1 MYMRVR
7 QFWQKK
13 RNMSHKNDPNEPQYV
28 FSTATAADNA
38 DILELLRR
46 NPIRME
52 MDYVMDRQN
61 NFFLLHDWLPET
73 RVLLARDAATGELQG
88 FLSLLKL
95 RGLVDGREMA
105 FQYVT
110 DLIKAPENRSPFL
123 MKRLLNYGFVQYFN
137 TPLIF
142 GLINAR
148 NNPARRFSTSVQLQY
163 PGDAV
168 HAFHYLEMA
177 PLWRQRI
184 SRRYSLRQATDQA
197 STDQASTDQ
206 ALALINRHYER
217 HALFQPLNREE
228 LARQFEVLPGFSAA
242 DVWLLEENGQPLGA
256 MITYRPDALSSL
268 ILMRMDGWSR
278 FLFRLI
284 RGFHRITGLL
294 FDPPEERGHIRT
306 LQVRYLAGN
315 EEARRALLRAANNM
329 AYAEKRHSVSMLIDA
344 ADPLEPSSWV
354 TYRYQSLLYA
364 NGRDRALVARL
375 KEGLV
380 WMDVV
385 WG

>member
-1 MYMRVR
+1 
-7 QFWQKK
+7 
-13 RNMSHKNDPNEPQYV
+13 MSHKNDPNEPQYV

-46 NPIRME
+46 SPIRME

-61 NFFLLHDWLPET
+61 DFFLPLRWLPDA
-73 RVLLARDAATGELQG
+73 RVLLARETASGRLQG
-88 FLSLLKL
+88 FLTLQTLHG
-95 RGLVDGREMA
+95 RIDGREMA

-123 MKRLLNYGFVQYFN
+123 MKRLLNYGFQHYFD

-168 HAFHYLEMA
+168 HKFHYLEMA
-177 PLWRQRI
+177 PLWRQGI
-184 SRRYSLRQATDQA
+184 NRQYTIKQASDEVTLDQA
-197 STDQASTDQ
+197 IT
-206 ALALINRHYER
+206 LINRHYER

-228 LARQFEVLPGFSAA
+228 LVRQFEVLPGFSAA
-242 DVWLLEENGQPLGA
+242 DVWLLEENGQALGA

-278 FLFRLI
+278 FLFRII

-294 FDPPEERGHIRT
+294 FDPPEEGGHIRT

-344 ADPLEPSSWV
+344 ADSLEPSSWV

>member
-1 MYMRVR
+1 
-7 QFWQKK
+7 
-13 RNMSHKNDPNEPQYV
+13 MSHKNDPNEPRYV

-46 NPIRME
+46 SPIRME

-95 RGLVDGREMA
+95 RGCVDGREIS

-110 DLIKAPENRSPFL
+110 DLIKAPENRNAFL
-123 MKRLLNYGFVQYFN
+123 MKRLLNYGFVQYFD

-168 HAFHYLEMA
+168 HTFHYLEMA

-184 SRRYSLRQATDQA
+184 NRRYTLRQAEDQA
-197 STDQASTDQ
+197 TMDQAM
-206 ALALINRHYER
+206 ALINRHYGR

-228 LARQFEVLPGFSAA
+228 LARQLEVLPGFSAA
-242 DVWLLEENGQPLGA
+242 DVWLLEENGQLLGS
-256 MITYRPDALSSL
+256 MITYRPDDLSSL
-268 ILMRMDGWSR
+268 ILMRMDRWSR

-284 RGFHRITGLL
+284 RGVHRITGLL
-294 FDPPEERGHIRT
+294 FDPPEEGGHIRT

-315 EEARRALLRAANNM
+315 EEVRRVLLRAANNM
-329 AYAEKRHSVSMLIDA
+329 AYAEKRHSVSMLVDA

>member
-1 MYMRVR
+1 
-7 QFWQKK
+7 
-13 RNMSHKNDPNEPQYV
+13 MSHKNDPNEPQYV

-46 NPIRME
+46 SPIRME

-95 RGLVDGREMA
+95 RGMVDGREMA

-123 MKRLLNYGFVQYFN
+123 MKRLLNYGFVQYFD

-197 STDQASTDQ
+197 STDQA
-206 ALALINRHYER
+206 LVLINRHYER
-217 HALFQPLNREE
+217 HALFQPLNRQE
-228 LARQFEVLPGFSAA
+228 LDRQFEVLPGFSAA
-242 DVWLLEENGQPLGA
+242 DVWLLEENGQQIGA

-294 FDPPEERGHIRT
+294 FDPPEEGGHIRT

-329 AYAEKRHSVSMLIDA
+329 AYTEKRHSVSMLLDA

>member
-1 MYMRVR
+1 
-7 QFWQKK
+7 
-13 RNMSHKNDPNEPQYV
+13 MSHKSDPNEPHYV
-28 FSTATAADNA
+28 FSTATMADNA
-38 DILELLRR
+38 DLLELLRR
-46 NPIRME
+46 SPIRME

-61 NFFLLHDWLPET
+61 DFFLPQRWLPGT
-73 RVLLARDAATGELQG
+73 KVLLARDAATGELQG
-88 FLSLLKL
+88 FLSLLKI
-95 RGLVDGREMA
+95 RGTIDGREIA

-110 DLIKAPENRSPFL
+110 DLIKAPENRNAFL
-123 MKRLLNYGFVQYFN
+123 MKRLLNYGFVQYFD

-148 NNPARRFSTSVQLQY
+148 NNPARRFSTSVQLKY

-168 HAFHYLEMA
+168 HTFHYLEMA
-177 PLWRQRI
+177 PLWRQCI
-184 SRRYSLRQATDQA
+184 PRRYTLQQATDEA
-197 STDQASTDQ
+197 SIDQAI
-206 ALALINRHYER
+206 ALINRHYER
-217 HALFQPLNREE
+217 HTLFLPLNREE
-228 LARQFEVLPGFSAA
+228 LSRQFKALPGFSAS
-242 DVWLLEENGQPLGA
+242 DVWLLQENGLPVGA

-278 FLFRLI
+278 FLFRII
-284 RGFHRITGLL
+284 RGFHRLTGLL
-294 FDPPEERGHIRT
+294 FDPPEEGGHIRT

-315 EEARRALLRAANNM
+315 EQARRAMIRAANNI
-329 AYAEKRHSVSMLIDA
+329 AYSEKRHSVSMLLDA
-344 ADPLEPSSWV
+344 GDPLRPSNWV

-364 NGRDRALVARL
+364 NGKDRALVERL